1 MPRRPSAPLPSPAS
15 ASSDPSPAHQATSQP
30 TDPPADQPT
39 DTPEDCGIAKL
50 SPAALGLMADFFKVL
65 SETSR
70 LQIVC
75 SLRNGAKNVTEIIE
89 DTGLGQANVS
99 KHLKM
104 LTQAG
109 IVARQQQGVCVY
121 YSIANPFLF
130 ELCDLV
136 CNALSIQIEHQSQQ
150 IQRLTDFHRLRN

>member
-1 MPRRPSAPLPSPAS
+1 MPKKSAKNS
-15 ASSDPSPAHQATSQP
+15 AVVAAQS
-30 TDPPADQPT
+30 
-39 DTPEDCGIAKL
+39 EDCQVSKL

-75 SLRNGAKNVTEIIE
+75 SLKSGSKNVTEIIE
-89 DTGLGQANVS
+89 MTGLGQANVS

-104 LTQAG
+104 LSQAG
-109 IVARQQQGVCVY
+109 IVSRRQEGVCVY
-121 YSIANPFLF
+121 YQISNPFIF

-136 CNALSIQIEHQSQQ
+136 CNALSIKIENQNKHFDALDVIRQP
-150 IQRLTDFHRLRN
+150 R